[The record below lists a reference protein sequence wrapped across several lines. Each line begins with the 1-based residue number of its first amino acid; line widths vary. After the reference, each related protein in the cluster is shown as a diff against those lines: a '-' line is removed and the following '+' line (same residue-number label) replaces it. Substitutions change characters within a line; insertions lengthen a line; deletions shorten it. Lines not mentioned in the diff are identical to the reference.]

1 MEYRELY
8 DENRQKINKK
18 ILKGE
23 PMPKGSYYT
32 VVFLFI
38 EDENQKF
45 LIQKRTPD
53 KGGKWSI
60 TAGHP
65 KEGESSLEG
74 VLTEA
79 KEELGLTLDK
89 DKLTLYETQRTDH
102 FFGDFYYIQMPI
114 TLEDIVLQKEEV
126 DDVRFATFDE
136 IEELIMKNE
145 FMDKHAIWFYRFKTY
160 YENKE

>member
-8 DENRQKINKK
+8 DENRKKLNQKIIKDD
-18 ILKGE
+18 
-23 PMPKGSYYT
+23 PVPKGTYYT
-32 VVFLFI
+32 VVYLFV
-38 EDENQKF
+38 EDDNHKF

-53 KGGKWSI
+53 KNGKWSI
-60 TAGHP
+60 TSGHP
-65 KEGESSLEG
+65 KGEETSLDG
-74 VLTEA
+74 VLAEA

-89 DKLTLYETQRTDH
+89 DKLILYDTQRTDH

-126 DDVRFATFDE
+126 DDVRFATLDE
-136 IEELIMKNE
+136 IEELIFQDE
-145 FMDKHAIWFYRFKTY
+145 FMDKHVPWFYRFKTY